1 MSVNAIRIISAL
13 LALFYGFTVFK
24 NLCIFQNVSFQIHL
38 QILNI
43 LLIIAALSALG
54 TAALKDW
61 ARKLLILANVAIF
74 FFFTATAL
82 YLIPMQNPSFYVGA
96 FIFLSIIVCL
106 YFNQL
111 KVKLAIMGPAAQLR
125 KSILLVD
132 DDPAILKTLKSALL
146 SSGYSVL
153 TAASGEK
160 GLQVAKNQKPDLILL
175 DVLLP
180 GIKGREVCIKLK
192 NAPETSRIPV
202 MFLTAKD
209 SPDDVEAEIKAGGL
223 AHITKPV
230 NTSKLLEE
238 IRKAI
243 GSS

>member
-1 MSVNAIRIISAL
+1 
-13 LALFYGFTVFK
+13 
-24 NLCIFQNVSFQIHL
+24 
-38 QILNI
+38 
-43 LLIIAALSALG
+43 
-54 TAALKDW
+54 
-61 ARKLLILANVAIF
+61 
-74 FFFTATAL
+74 
-82 YLIPMQNPSFYVGA
+82 
-96 FIFLSIIVCL
+96 
-106 YFNQL
+106 
-111 KVKLAIMGPAAQLR
+111 MGPAAQLR